1 MTKRVLAVLAIAL
14 LAVPAYGC
22 VPELSGGGTRT
33 LEAGR
38 YTLAYRASP
47 PEIPLG
53 KHFSLEIAVCANAG
67 APLPDSVSVDAQM
80 PEHRHGMNYKPSIRR
95 EAAGRYRADGLML
108 HMPGR
113 WDFIFELR
121 AAGRTDRVTQSEV
134 IEPRNGS

>member
-1 MTKRVLAVLAIAL
+1 MTKRVLAVLAVAL
-14 LAVPAYGC
+14 LAAPAYGC
-22 VPELSGGGTRT
+22 VPELSGGAAHT

-47 PEIPLG
+47 PKIAVGE
-53 KHFSLEIAVCANAG
+53 HFSLLVAVCASAG
-67 APLPDSVSVDAQM
+67 ASLPDSVSVDAQM
-80 PEHRHGMNYKPSIRR
+80 PEHRHGMNYKPSIHR

-113 WDFIFELR
+113 WNFIFELR

-134 IEPRNGS
+134 IE